1 MNDSNNEPATDD
13 SNGGPIIELAT
24 GLMLAVTATGV
35 LKGAN
40 DETINYA
47 GDVMES
53 ELAKYCEGEG
63 EYGVNLERVAAG
75 TMHEGAAVAS
85 LVANCVEKIALFKEP
100 A

>member
-1 MNDSNNEPATDD
+1 MNDSGSERSTDD
-13 SNGGPIIELAT
+13 SDNGLITDLAT

-40 DETINYA
+40 EETVTYA

-53 ELAKYCEGEG
+53 ELAKFCGGEG
-63 EYGVNLERVAAG
+63 EYGVNLARVAEG
-75 TMHEGAAVAS
+75 TMHEGVAVSA
-85 LVANCVEKIALFKEP
+85 LVANCTEKIALFREP

>member
-13 SNGGPIIELAT
+13 SDNKLITDLAT

-40 DETINYA
+40 AETKEYA
-47 GDVMES
+47 GDVLES
-53 ELAKYCEGEG
+53 ELERFREGEG
-63 EYGVNLERVAAG
+63 EYGTNHERVAEG
-75 TMHEGAAVAS
+75 TMHMGEAVAT
-85 LVANCVEKIALFKEP
+85 LVANCTEKIALFKVL

>member
-1 MNDSNNEPATDD
+1 MNGTGDEPATDD
-13 SNGGPIIELAT
+13 CDDGLITDLAT

-40 DETINYA
+40 EETITYA
-47 GDVMES
+47 GDVMEG
-53 ELAKYCEGEG
+53 ELAKFCEGQG

-75 TMHEGAAVAS
+75 SMHEGVAVAS
-85 LVANCVEKIALFKEP
+85 LVANCVDKIAVFREF